1 MTKEAQPINTVRR
14 SDRAVEDD
22 AWIKAFLHRA
32 PVGVLATVSDDQPFI
47 NSNLFVYDEISN
59 VLYIHTARKGRTR
72 DNVEAGT
79 VGPSGGLR
87 TDRPEQTEPAKVC
100 FHIFEMG
107 RLLPA
112 DEALEFSVEYGGVTV
127 FGRAS
132 VVSDREEAREWLQRL
147 LDKYAPHLHAGDDY
161 RPPVP
166 EELVRTTVF
175 RLDIDSWSG
184 KKKEVEEDFA
194 GAFWYPEQPIL
205 TSVRTRSSNP

>member
-47 NSNLFVYDEISN
+47 NSNLFVYDEMSN
-59 VLYIHTARKGRTR
+59 TIYIHTARKGRTR

-147 LDKYAPHLHAGDDY
+147 LDKYAPHLRPGEHY
-161 RPPVP
+161 RPIID
-166 EELVRTTVF
+166 EELVRTSVM
-175 RLDIDSWSG
+175 RIDIDSWSG
-184 KKKEVEEDFA
+184 KRKQVADDFP
-194 GAFWYPEQPIL
+194 GAFIYGQLP
-205 TSVRTRSSNP
+205 S

>member
-47 NSNLFVYDEISN
+47 NSNLFVYDEMSN
-59 VLYIHTARKGRTR
+59 TIYIHTARKGRTR

-79 VGPSGGLR
+79 V
-87 TDRPEQTEPAKVC
+87 TDRPERGSATVPAKVC

-132 VVSDREEAREWLQRL
+132 VVSDLEEAREWLQRL
-147 LDKYAPHLHAGDDY
+147 LDKYAPHLRPGEHY
-161 RPPVP
+161 RPIMD
-166 EELVRTTVF
+166 EELVRTAVM
-175 RLDIDSWSG
+175 RIDIDSWSG
-184 KKKEVEEDFA
+184 KRKQVADDFP
-194 GAFWYPEQPIL
+194 GAFWYGGDAD
-205 TSVRTRSSNP
+205 